1 MGKIVYDVFNS
12 KKEVKF
18 MKRKTLKKLLSVSLV
33 SAMAVS
39 MLAGCGNSG
48 GGSSDDSG
56 SGDGGG
62 DGNVLKV
69 AAFEGGNGA
78 DIWDKITKAFEEES
92 GCTVELELSSEL
104 DQVLTKDIQNGDVPD
119 IVYYNLGQ
127 ASGFTETML
136 KEQAVADIS
145 DVFDDELKGKMLDGI
160 LDGTAAQPYGYGK
173 IYLAPIFYTQI
184 GRAHV

>member
-69 AAFEGGNGA
+69 AALKAETEL
-78 DIWDKITKAFEEES
+78 DIWDKITKAFEEEKRMHCRAGAVLRAGS
-92 GCTVELELSSEL
+92 G
-104 DQVLTKDIQNGDVPD
+104 
-119 IVYYNLGQ
+119 
-127 ASGFTETML
+127 
-136 KEQAVADIS
+136 
-145 DVFDDELKGKMLDGI
+145 
-160 LDGTAAQPYGYGK
+160 PY
-173 IYLAPIFYTQI
+173 
-184 GRAHV
+184 

>member
-1 MGKIVYDVFNS
+1 
-12 KKEVKF
+12 

-119 IVYYNLGQ
+119 IVY
-127 ASGFTETML
+127 
-136 KEQAVADIS
+136 
-145 DVFDDELKGKMLDGI
+145 
-160 LDGTAAQPYGYGK
+160 
-173 IYLAPIFYTQI
+173 
-184 GRAHV
+184 